1 MGCAGIRVHP
11 SAEVSPDA
19 DVGAGT
25 AVWNEAQVRAGARV
39 GRECVLGKGVYI
51 DTDVEVGDRV
61 KLENRVSVFRGAR
74 LGSGVFVGPHS
85 CLLNDVWPRA
95 VAPDGRLKD
104 VTDWT
109 VSGVTVEDGASIGG
123 GGSSVLVLVLVVVP
137 DVEIVPV
144 LGVVLLGGASGAA
157 AIGRTSGAGAGA
169 GARAGEGEGTGGGM
183 GTATGSGGLASAC
196 LTGAG
201 GS

>member
-1 MGCAGIRVHP
+1 MGSAGIRVHP
-11 SAEVSPDA
+11 SAEVSPEA

-123 GGSSVLVLVLVVVP
+123 GCVILPGIRIGRFALVGAGSVVTHDVPAHALVVGNPARVVGMVCECGRRLRADGACP
-137 DVEIVPV
+137 DCGRREQAV
-144 LGVVLLGGASGAA
+144 AS
-157 AIGRTSGAGAGA
+157 
-169 GARAGEGEGTGGGM
+169 
-183 GTATGSGGLASAC
+183 
-196 LTGAG
+196 
-201 GS
+201 